1 MVTKTAI
8 DHHVFRENT
17 MDLEEFRRHGHALV
31 DWMADYLANVE
42 RHPVRA
48 RVLPGEIAAQLPAAP
63 PALGEPLERIFVDFE
78 EILLPG
84 MTHWQHPS
92 FFAYFP
98 ANSSPPSVLAEM
110 LTATL
115 GAQCMLWQT
124 SPAATELETRT
135 LDWLRQMIG
144 LPEGFAGVIQDT
156 ASSATLCAI
165 LVARERAT
173 GWRANETGLGGC
185 PPLVFYASKEA
196 HSSVEKA
203 ITIAGLGRR
212 SLRLIP
218 TDADFAM
225 APEALDAAVREDRAA
240 GRVPAGVVATLGTTG
255 VGASDPLRPIGA
267 ICREHGLHLHVD
279 AAWAG
284 SALLLEEQ
292 RWMIDGAEHID
303 SFVFNPHKWLLTN
316 FDCSAHFVRD
326 PAALVRT
333 LSVLPA
339 YLQSRETGAVI
350 DYRDWGVPLGRRFRA
365 LKLWFVIRSY
375 GLERLQAM
383 LRDHITWTAD
393 LAEMIRME
401 PDFELVT
408 PPKLALLTF
417 RYRPPGLADEAEL
430 DLLNEGLLH
439 ALNDDGRVY
448 LTQTRVRGR
457 YVIRFAIGQLYT
469 TRAHVARAW
478 RVIGEVARNLPN

>member
-1 MVTKTAI
+1 MELDA
-8 DHHVFRENT
+8 
-17 MDLEEFRRHGHALV
+17 FRRHGHALV
-31 DWMADYLANVE
+31 DWMADYLADVE

-48 RVLPGEIAAQLPAAP
+48 RVRPGEIAAKLPTVPPAA
-63 PALGEPLERIFVDFE
+63 GEPLEEIFADFE
-78 EILLPG
+78 RILLPG

-98 ANSSPPSVLAEM
+98 ANASPPSVLAEM

-124 SPAATELETRT
+124 SPAATELETVT

-144 LPEGFAGVIQDT
+144 LPEGFAGVIQDS
-156 ASSATLCAI
+156 ASSASLCAI

-173 GWRANETGLGGC
+173 AWQANEAGLSTC
-185 PPLVFYASKEA
+185 PPLVFYASEEA
-196 HSSVEKA
+196 HSSIEKA
-203 ITIAGLGRR
+203 ITIAGLGR
-212 SLRLIP
+212 SGLRPIP

-225 APEALDAAVREDRAA
+225 RPEALDAAVREDRAA
-240 GRVPAGVVATLGTTG
+240 GRVPAAVVATLGTTG

-267 ICREHGLHLHVD
+267 ICREHGLFLHVD

-284 SALLLEEQ
+284 SALLLDEQ
-292 RWMIDGAEHID
+292 RWMIDGAEHVD
-303 SFVFNPHKWLLTN
+303 SLVFNPHKWLLTN

-326 PAALVRT
+326 PGALVRT
-333 LSVLPA
+333 LSVLPS
-339 YLQSRETGAVI
+339 YLRSRETGAVI
-350 DYRDWGVPLGRRFRA
+350 DYRDWSVPLGRRFRA

-375 GLERLQAM
+375 GVERLQAM
-383 LRDHITWTAD
+383 LRDHIAWTAE
-393 LAEMIRME
+393 LAGRIRAE
-401 PDFELVT
+401 PDFELTT
-408 PPKLALLTF
+408 PPRLALLTF
-417 RYRPPGLADEAEL
+417 RYRPREIDDDAAL
-430 DLLNEGLLH
+430 DLLNERLLH
-439 ALNDDGRVY
+439 ALNDDGRLY

-478 RVIGEVARNLPN
+478 GVITATARALSNLA